1 MIKLSLIFLLAY
13 LSGAIPSGYWMG
25 KAFGIDLTQEGSGST
40 GATNVLRLVGKW
52 QAIVVLIVDIGK
64 GFVPVYFAKE
74 YILSHSPWLILP
86 LAMVPI
92 FAHSKSVFIG
102 FKGGKSSATGF
113 GVLIALNPIVALITI
128 STWGLVVWRSGFSS
142 LGSVVSIP
150 LVPIWLWL
158 FGETLPVIS
167 FGIVAFVFIV
177 LIKHRSNI
185 TRLLNGEEFNFKN

>member
-113 GVLIALNPIVALITI
+113 GVLIALNQIVALITI
-128 STWGLVVWRSGFSS
+128 STWVLVVWRSGFSS

>member
-102 FKGGKSSATGF
+102 FKVGKSSATGF
-113 GVLIALNPIVALITI
+113 GVLIALNQIVALITI
-128 STWGLVVWRSGFSS
+128 STWVLVVWRSGFSS